1 MKFRLFLL
9 SLLLIASTAVAEESC
24 KGELGEEVTLCALSK
39 KVDIMQHSLNSQ
51 EESIKFL
58 TQTIKR
64 QQSIIEELTAII
76 ATKKVAQEVK
86 EGQNLNYT
94 SPKDA
99 FESFRPSTFKTKK
112 ALFALKEPS
121 QKSAESKEFKEG
133 EAFTSK
139 GKVYG
144 YLKVSG
150 YFTDGKWTGA
160 REDMWIK
167 EEDVELR
174 D

>member
-1 MKFRLFLL
+1 MKFRLFLP
-9 SLLLIASTAVAEESC
+9 SLLLIVGAAVAEESC
-24 KGELGEEVTLCALSK
+24 KGELGEEITLCTLSK
-39 KVDIMQHSLNSQ
+39 KADILQHSLDSQ
-51 EESIKFL
+51 EEKIKFL

-64 QQSIIEELTAII
+64 QQTIIEELTTLI
-76 ATKKVAQEVK
+76 ATKNVVNEAK
-86 EGQNLNYT
+86 ETQRLTYVGAKN
-94 SPKDA
+94 A
-99 FESFRPSTFKTKK
+99 FESFKPTTFKTKK

-121 QKSAESKEFKEG
+121 KKGVESREFREG

-150 YFTDGKWTGA
+150 YFTDGKWTA
-160 REDMWIK
+160 AKEDMWI
-167 EEDVELR
+167 EEGEAELR